1 MRKINIHNPFN
12 LTGLLTLVLALVF
25 VLSSGCEDPL
35 RAPDPAGDPITEI
48 QFSYNKWTKEIY
60 LAAKVAPRLNGVILD
75 TVYAVIFDFA
85 DSTIMA
91 DTITIADDGQTGDI
105 LSDDGVFATVIP
117 ADSTTLS
124 TVLDSIATTV
134 IGMIVE
140 AVYGT
145 QVTNASDSFDLSNY
159 RPEILA
165 VSMPTAMYIPCAGDP
180 LGYDLDTLVVTVR
193 DSNGLDDIQT
203 CYLNFEKP
211 DSNLSS
217 GSPIALYD
225 DGYEEEGFLRWD
237 EVANDG
243 KYSRL
248 ILIDGNSQEGEYR
261 SHYFARDFNGLV
273 SNDFMLKLSVFDTCG
288 SRGK

>member
-1 MRKINIHNPFN
+1 MRKINIHNPFD
-12 LTGLLTLVLALVF
+12 LTGLITLVLTLVF

-60 LAAKVAPRLNGVILD
+60 LAAKVAPRLNGHVLD
-75 TVYAVIFDFA
+75 TVYAVIYDFA
-85 DSTIMA
+85 DSTIIA
-91 DTITIADDGQTGDI
+91 DTIAIADDGQAGDI
-105 LSDDGVFATVIP
+105 LSDDDVFATVIP

-124 TVLDSIATTV
+124 TVLGSITATV

-145 QVTNASDSFDLSNY
+145 QVMNASHSFDLSNY
-159 RPEILA
+159 RPEIIA
-165 VSMPTAMYIPCAGDP
+165 VSMPTAMYTPCAGAP
-180 LGYDLDTLVVTVR
+180 LGYDLDTLVVTVL

-203 CYLNFEKP
+203 CYLNFQRP
-211 DSNLSS
+211 DGTYSI

-225 DGYEEEGFLRWD
+225 DGYAEDGLLRWD

-248 ILIDGNSQEGEYR
+248 ILIDSESQVGLYQ
-261 SHYFARDFNGLV
+261 SHYFVRDFNGLV
-273 SNDFMLKLSVFDTCG
+273 SNDFMVELAVIDTCG
-288 SRGK
+288 S

>member
-1 MRKINIHNPFN
+1 MRKINIHNPYN
-12 LTGLLTLVLALVF
+12 HSGLITLVLTLVF

-35 RAPDPAGDPITEI
+35 LAPDPAGDPITEI
-48 QFSYNKWTKEIY
+48 QFSYNKWTNEIY
-60 LAAKVAPRLNGVILD
+60 LAAKVAPRLNRDVLD

-91 DTITIADDGQTGDI
+91 DTIAIADDGQAGDI
-105 LSDDGVFATVIP
+105 LSDDGVFATVVP

-124 TVLDSIATTV
+124 TTLDSITSTI

-145 QVTNASDSFDLSNY
+145 QVMNASHSFDLSNY
-159 RPEILA
+159 RPEIMA
-165 VSMPTAMYIPCAGDP
+165 VSMPTAMYTPCAGDL
-180 LGYDLDTLVVTVR
+180 LGYDLDTLVVTVL

-203 CYLNFEKP
+203 CYLNFQRP
-211 DSNLSS
+211 DGTYSI

-237 EVANDG
+237 ELANDG

-248 ILIDGNSQEGEYR
+248 ILIDGNSQVGMYR
-261 SHYFARDFNGLV
+261 AHYFVRDFNGLV
-273 SNDFMLKLSVFDTCG
+273 SNDFMVELAVIDTCG
-288 SRGK
+288 S